1 MDPQTNIMTRKSRI
15 SKLVRIAF
23 KPPIESFDFGSSRS
37 MSIWKIRVHDY
48 FKNIFI
54 LDRFDPIH
62 LESAEQGDSDENVG
76 DDERGEI
83 VGLPLL
89 G

>member
-1 MDPQTNIMTRKSRI
+1 MDLKTNIMTRKSRI

-54 LDRFDPIH
+54 FDRFDPIH
-62 LESAEQGDSDENVG
+62 LESAEQRDSDENVG